1 MCGKMS
7 TSEND
12 SDFQRLNCSG
22 AVLCKLQYGLRV
34 FSCKMYSPDV
44 GGCSGTSRPLV
55 HDRID
60 NKEHFQICRVEPF
73 PPDTSPSHPVL

>member
-44 GGCSGTSRPLV
+44 GGCSGSGGATPKLCSQMTTQ
-55 HDRID
+55 
-60 NKEHFQICRVEPF
+60 FF
-73 PPDTSPSHPVL
+73 F